1 MSTLQWLLFLVKT
14 KQSVK
19 PAAGFLRFTRFIK
32 SRRKFLAENSYNKS
46 ANILTKNDSQLTV
59 ALRQTTISRL
69 CHHRISRININLALT
84 LLFPSTIPPNKEPV
98 RNRSLLTVLQLFI
111 CITFP
116 SELWEL
122 VMDREAWHAAIH
134 GVTKS
139 RTRLSDWTEL
149 NWIFCYGSGLVDKS
163 CPTLGTPWTIFCQ
176 APLSMR
182 FSRQEYWSG
191 LPFPSPGDLPDP
203 RIEPRSSALQTD
215 SLPTELR
222 GKINTLL

>member
-32 SRRKFLAENSYNKS
+32 SRRKFLAEENSYNKS

-149 NWIFCYGSGLVDKS
+149 NWMRRKWQPTPVFLPGEFHGQKSLVGYSPWRVTKS
-163 CPTLGTPWTIFCQ
+163 RTWLTTTHTQWVT
-176 APLSMR
+176 
-182 FSRQEYWSG
+182 
-191 LPFPSPGDLPDP
+191 
-203 RIEPRSSALQTD
+203 
-215 SLPTELR
+215 
-222 GKINTLL
+222 

>member
-32 SRRKFLAENSYNKS
+32 SRRKFLAEENSYNKS

-69 CHHRISRININLALT
+69 CHHRISQININLALT

-122 VMDREAWHAAIH
+122 VMDREAWHAVIH

-149 NWIFCYGSGLVDKS
+149 NWYNKPRRQIYHIIPKGYREKNRERERTQLTKDTWKQKEHLLVL
-163 CPTLGTPWTIFCQ
+163 CF
-176 APLSMR
+176 
-182 FSRQEYWSG
+182 
-191 LPFPSPGDLPDP
+191 
-203 RIEPRSSALQTD
+203 
-215 SLPTELR
+215 
-222 GKINTLL
+222 

>member
-32 SRRKFLAENSYNKS
+32 SRRKFLAEENSYNKS

-69 CHHRISRININLALT
+69 CHHRISQININLALT

-122 VMDREAWHAAIH
+122 VMDREAWHAVIH

-139 RTRLSDWTEL
+139 RTLLSDWTDWLTEVL
-149 NWIFCYGSGLVDKS
+149 LYGNYVSHVPSSVGKFYVFLVS
-163 CPTLGTPWTIFCQ
+163 ESYFQETPDFQ
-176 APLSMR
+176 MH
-182 FSRQEYWSG
+182 
-191 LPFPSPGDLPDP
+191 
-203 RIEPRSSALQTD
+203 ALQVNLAWLAMSSMD
-215 SLPTELR
+215 L
-222 GKINTLL
+222 